1 MRAKYT
7 GGFQPE
13 GERCLLQQMIDNHT
27 TNFGGSMSL
36 TRLTGIWMIIV
47 LALGC
52 DSDRIDDL
60 TEAAVMRACGP
71 ADGPAV
77 AIILARSPVEVTDPA
92 PPYVRIYIAESLET
106 LAGRSWIVGGSGAEA
121 GAWYHRTATD
131 QESALAGQ
139 VSVVAV
145 GADNSVEG
153 WADITFAN
161 GRVQDGFQ
169 ARFVA
174 TSVLCP

>member
-1 MRAKYT
+1 
-7 GGFQPE
+7 
-13 GERCLLQQMIDNHT
+13 
-27 TNFGGSMSL
+27 MSL
-36 TRLTGIWMIIV
+36 IRLTGIWMIIV
-47 LALGC
+47 LAVGC

-60 TEAAVMRACGP
+60 TQAAVMRACGP

-77 AIILARSPVEVTDPA
+77 TILLARSPVDFADPT

-106 LAGRSWIVGGSGAEA
+106 LAGRSWTVGGSGAEA

-131 QESALAGQ
+131 QEPALAGH

-145 GADNSVEG
+145 GTDNSVEG
-153 WADITFAN
+153 WTDITFSN
-161 GRVQDGFQ
+161 GRIQNTFR

-174 TSVLCP
+174 TTHLCG